1 MIDDFLS
8 QLQKVHGR
16 NGRWTACC
24 PAHGDKSPSLA
35 VGILNY
41 MRSRPYAEVAQGVQ
55 ALEAVLTEQL
65 PKADPE

>member
-1 MIDDFLS
+1 MTDTPQTVTI
-8 QLQKVHGR
+8 
-16 NGRWTACC
+16 
-24 PAHGDKSPSLA
+24 PSALA